1 MAANFEAIISVLD
14 KASAP
19 VLALPLGRIM
29 MFHEQAARIVA
40 ERNRAAR

>member
-1 MAANFEAIISVLD
+1 MDACFDAAHFWRDTGL
-14 KASAP
+14 
-19 VLALPLGRIM
+19 LALPLGRIM